1 MSTYLQS
8 YRVGTLSVANGSTS
22 VTGTT
27 TLWLANVLAGDLII
41 VGNTLAEVASVESN
55 TALTLVS
62 GWTGTTVT
70 GSAYVI
76 HRWSR
81 GWLQAGTT
89 ALLLADYVSRIPT
102 FIPTTG
108 APSDAVGSP
117 GNIAVDTSANVF
129 YVKGATTWGS
139 AVSMVGTPGE
149 LTRSGAVS
157 ANALAAW
164 VSNTQVKAATASEIR
179 TAGGGLRE
187 VLTAARTYY
196 LRTTGND
203 SNDGLTTGTAKL
215 TPPGVMAA
223 INALDLNGQSVTIN
237 VDGSFGNL
245 NINRP
250 LVGGTTINIVGSGTT
265 TSRIGT
271 SGVALAITAP
281 VIVQPESIEFYGSTA
296 TISMS
301 GGARININSGKT
313 VRSTMTSPSTRH
325 INVGVGCY
333 FYCFSGTLEL
343 GGNSP
348 RFMQVSEGAQS
359 LIYTTTYRSTGA
371 VAFST
376 AFIEVAD
383 AGVVTTN
390 GNSTID
396 AAAGAI
402 TGKRYN
408 VIANGVIKANAN
420 ASLFPGDVAG
430 TTATG
435 GQYI

>member
-41 VGNTLAEVASVESN
+41 VGSTLAEVASVESN

-62 GWTGTTVT
+62 GWTGTTVI

-215 TPPGVMAA
+215 TPGGVMAA

-271 SGVALAITAP
+271 GGVALAISAP

-301 GGARININSGKT
+301 GGARVNINSGKT

-325 INVGVGCY
+325 INVGAGCY

-348 RFMQVSEGAQS
+348 RFLQISEGAQS

-390 GNSTID
+390 GSSTVD

-420 ASLFPGDVAG
+420 ASLFPGDTAG